1 MSNTTTVSI
10 KDLPKLDLL
19 HALWQNSPPALFYE
33 VRNIPPPSWD
43 AEEAEEAA
51 LSHNWDVDYIVGRV
65 IKADLSG
72 DKVDPQLYDR
82 GNGKG
87 AFAEVVRKLREQR
100 QAGEDGEAE
109 ACPESETIREQKQ
122 VGEDVEAEARPE
134 TEGGN
139 DEPEHSEKTLDELDA
154 MIVTTAKAHIG
165 EKIRES
171 EVVEDEEGKE
181 TKTSQEQSSRL
192 VEMGTFAIRK
202 EET

>member
-43 AEEAEEAA
+43 AEEAEDVA

-72 DKVDPQLYDR
+72 DEVDPQLYDR

-87 AFAEVVRKLREQR
+87 AFAEVVRNLREQR
-100 QAGEDGEAE
+100 QAEEDVETE
-109 ACPESETIREQKQ
+109 TRPETEKTREQGQ
-122 VGEDVEAEARPE
+122 VGEDVEAEAPPE

-154 MIVTTAKAHIG
+154 IIVTMAKANIE

-171 EVVEDEEGKE
+171 GYMEDSEGKE
-181 TKTSQEQSSRL
+181 TKTTQEQS
-192 VEMGTFAIRK
+192 V
-202 EET
+202 